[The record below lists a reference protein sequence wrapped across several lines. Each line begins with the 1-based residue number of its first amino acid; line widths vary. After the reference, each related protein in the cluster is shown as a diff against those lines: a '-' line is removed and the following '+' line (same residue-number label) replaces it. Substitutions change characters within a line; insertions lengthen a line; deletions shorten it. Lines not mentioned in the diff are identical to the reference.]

1 MFFRSFSGSVGRV
14 VIGTT
19 IGLLC
24 VAGTVKVA
32 EWTPVIVETVRPLIG
47 V

>member
-32 EWTPVIVETVRPLIG
+32 EWSPVVLEAVRPLLG